1 MKPLVRLLAATAASI
16 ALCGP
21 LSGYGADFSNSKVV
35 VIVKATTSEFWQTAF
50 MGARAASK
58 ELGVPIE
65 ELGPTAET
73 QVAEEV
79 ALVENS
85 ITKKPAAIVVAPTN
99 LEALAA
105 PVEKATAAGIPV
117 IIIDSGVK
125 TEKYASFVTTNN
137 IEGGKKAAIALA
149 DVIKQRTGKAAGK
162 VAYLTAIAG
171 NESQISRDKGFV
183 DEIKKSYPDIQIV
196 DNRIGNNDIAKGLS
210 NTLDILSRFPDLVG
224 IFADNAQM
232 GVGAGAALDERN
244 LGSKVALVA
253 YDADEAEIKL
263 LKKDV
268 IYAVIIQDPYMM
280 GYAGV
285 WYGLAANKGVR
296 VPKLVDTG
304 VGVITKANMEEP
316 NYKGLLQPK
325 ERKLTSFLGD

>member
-1 MKPLVRLLAATAASI
+1 MKQFVRFFAGAAASV

-21 LSGYGADFSNSKVV
+21 LSGYGADFSNTKIVI
-35 VIVKATTSEFWQTAF
+35 IVKATTSEFWQTAF
-50 MGARAASK
+50 LGARAASK
-58 ELGVPIE
+58 ELGVQIE
-65 ELGPTAET
+65 ELGPPAESS
-73 QVAEEV
+73 VAEEV
-79 ALVENS
+79 TLVENS

-99 LEALAA
+99 FEALAA

-117 IIIDSGVK
+117 IVIDSGVK
-125 TEKYASFVTTNN
+125 TDKYASFVTTNN

-149 DVIKQRTGKAAGK
+149 NIIKERTGKAAGK

-183 DEIKKSYPDIQIV
+183 DEIKKSYPDLQIV
-196 DNRIGNNDIAKGLS
+196 DNRVDNNDIAKGLS

-224 IFADNAQM
+224 LFADNAQM

-244 LGSKVALVA
+244 LGSKVSLVA

-268 IYAVIIQDPYMM
+268 IYAVIIQDPFMM

-285 WYGLAANKGVR
+285 WYGLAASKGVR
-296 VPKLVDTG
+296 VPRLVDTG
-304 VGVITKANMEEP
+304 VGVITKANMDEP

-325 ERKLTSFLGD
+325 ERKLTAFLGD

>member
-1 MKPLVRLLAATAASI
+1 MKPFVRFLAGAVASI
-16 ALCGP
+16 PLCCP
-21 LSGYGADFSNSKVV
+21 LTSYGADFSNNKVV

-85 ITKKPAAIVVAPTN
+85 ITKKPSAIVVAPTN
-99 LEALAA
+99 FEALAE
-105 PVEKATAAGIPV
+105 PIEKATTAGIPV
-117 IIIDSGVK
+117 IIIDSGAK
-125 TEKYASFVTTNN
+125 TDKYASFVTTNN

-149 DVIKQRTGKAAGK
+149 DCIKQRTGKASGK

-285 WYGLAANKGVR
+285 WYGLAASKGVR

-325 ERKLTSFLGD
+325 ERKLTPFLGD

>member
-1 MKPLVRLLAATAASI
+1 MKLFLRLFAGTVAALALS
-16 ALCGP
+16 GP
-21 LSGYGADFSNSKVV
+21 LTGYSADFSGSKVV

-50 MGARAASK
+50 LGARAASK
-58 ELGVPIE
+58 ELGVQIE

-99 LEALAA
+99 FEALAA
-105 PVEKATAAGIPV
+105 PIEKATAAGIPV
-117 IIIDSGVK
+117 IIIDSGAK
-125 TEKYASFVTTNN
+125 TDKYASFVTTNN
-137 IEGGKKAAIALA
+137 VEGGKKAAIALA
-149 DVIKQRTGKAAGK
+149 DALKQRTGKAAGK

-183 DEIKKSYPDIQIV
+183 DEIKKSYPEIQIV

-244 LGSKVALVA
+244 LGSKVVLVA

-263 LKKDV
+263 LKKDI

-285 WYGLAANKGVR
+285 WYGLAASKGVR

-304 VGVITKANMEEP
+304 VGVITKANMDEP

-325 ERKLTSFLGD
+325 ERKLIPFLGD